1 MSKINDINALE
12 LEIERTKLHIER
24 VEMRL
29 DQNLAELRS
38 NYWLLAINSILGVE
52 RKEKIFT
59 FFEKIGDKLME
70 KLM

>member
-38 NYWLLAINSILGVE
+38 NYWLLAINSILGTE